1 MIPKV
6 SFKVINFSDWH
17 LQWRGGE
24 NVGWRLRGVGANG
37 EEEGEL
43 DKYKSWEGRESGL
56 DQSGWVGVL
65 EEGSREGF

>member
-1 MIPKV
+1 M
-6 SFKVINFSDWH
+6 
-17 LQWRGGE
+17 
-24 NVGWRLRGVGANG
+24 GWRLRGVGANG

>member
-1 MIPKV
+1 M
-6 SFKVINFSDWH
+6 
-17 LQWRGGE
+17 
-24 NVGWRLRGVGANG
+24 GWRLRGVGANG

-43 DKYKSWEGRESGL
+43 DKYKSWEGRESRL